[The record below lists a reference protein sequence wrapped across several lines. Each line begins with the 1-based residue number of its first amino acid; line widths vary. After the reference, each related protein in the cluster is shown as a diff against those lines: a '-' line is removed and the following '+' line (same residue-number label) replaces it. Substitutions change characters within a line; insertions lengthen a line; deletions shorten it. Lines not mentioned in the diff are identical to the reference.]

1 MKYRIIDLKEKYPVK
16 GGTLE
21 CICIDNPWDIGHKD
35 WSRPALIVVPGG
47 GYQGTS
53 NREGEVVATHFLAQ
67 GFQVF
72 VLKYLCK
79 PDGVC
84 YPEQLFELSCAIDHV
99 RKNASDYNVNPD
111 EIFTIGFSAG
121 GHLVADQ
128 SDEYA
133 TVSNR
138 LGVSLDCMPTAVG
151 LGYPVI
157 DEHDGSFE
165 NLLCGYEKATAAKIK
180 DDLNLNRRVGKH
192 TSPTFIWTTA
202 EDNLVP
208 VGNSLRY
215 ALALSENGI
224 PFEMH
229 VYTKGLHGL
238 STGSL
243 EINEECEALKPVSAW
258 IRDCANFFRM
268 FTKERF

>member
-1 MKYRIIDLKEKYPVK
+1 MVCNIIGLKDFYPVK
-16 GGTLE
+16 GGVLKGV
-21 CICIDNPWDIGHKD
+21 CIDNPWDIGHKD

-53 NREGEVVATHFLAQ
+53 RREGEVVATHFLAQ

-72 VLKYLCK
+72 VLEYLCR
-79 PDGVC
+79 PQGVS
-84 YPEQLFELSCAIDHV
+84 YPEQLFELCCAIDYV
-99 RKNASDYNVNPD
+99 RKNASEYNINPN
-111 EIFTIGFSAG
+111 EIFTLGFSAG

-128 SDEYA
+128 SDEYES
-133 TVSNR
+133 VSER
-138 LGVSLDCMPTAVG
+138 IGVPLDCKPTAVG

-165 NLLCGYEKATAAKIK
+165 NLLFGYDKTTAEKLNG
-180 DDLNLNRRVGKH
+180 DLKLNTRVGKY
-192 TSPTFIWTTA
+192 TPPTFVWTTA

-215 ALALSENGI
+215 ALALAENSI
-224 PFEMH
+224 PFELH
-229 VYTKGLHGL
+229 VYQKGLHGL

-243 EINEECEALKPVSAW
+243 EINEESDALKPLSAW
-258 IRDCANFFRM
+258 ISDCVRFFRSYISEN
-268 FTKERF
+268 F